1 MKITKRSQ
9 KMGVY
14 IREIHDLGYT
24 LQPDDLVQLRIHGL
38 TRRDH
43 RICGYPEEVRL
54 WNGAR

>member
-1 MKITKRSQ
+1 
-9 KMGVY
+9 MGVY